1 MWSNQ
6 CSCVNTDMYPCF
18 KKTNICR
25 FINPQG
31 NKKMCASN
39 FSQNVMKSPQC
50 SENWSAWDPEY
61 FCKTPGHVCNNCCDV
76 SVWWTE
82 CTAVIVI
89 LHLNVTFLAA
99 CLFICCNNGNTEQN
113 RSGNSLCSCLPLQQI
128 DTHSTID
135 PNRVLICSYSKT
147 LCQTI

>member
-1 MWSNQ
+1 M
-6 CSCVNTDMYPCF
+6 F

-25 FINPQG
+25 LINPQG

-39 FSQNVMKSPQC
+39 FQSRIDQLGTLNTFAK
-50 SENWSAWDPEY
+50 
-61 FCKTPGHVCNNCCDV
+61 GHVCNNCCDV
-76 SVWWTE
+76 PIWWTK

-99 CLFICCNNGNTEQN
+99 CLFICFNNGNTEQN

-135 PNRVLICSYSKT
+135 PTRVLICSYSKT